1 MKRAK
6 SSREIRRQKD
16 RENRKA
22 LLEMELAPA
31 DRLKAALYRNGITFD
46 DMKKEYERGFKDGR
60 KISEDFAFHAVYAAF
75 LITMIDH
82 HNMEQDEAI
91 TLLREIDNQVVL
103 CIEDQELMDEAYRRT
118 GVELNWA
125 DSLERIETKE

>member
-6 SSREIRRQKD
+6 SSREIRRQKERQD
-16 RENRKA
+16 RK
-22 LLEMELAPA
+22 LLMEMELAPA
-31 DRLKAALYRNGITFD
+31 DRLKAAFYRNGITLD

-82 HNMEQDEAI
+82 HGMEQDEAI
-91 TLLREIDNQVVL
+91 SLLREMDNQVVL
-103 CIEDQELMDEAYRRT
+103 CIEDRELMDEAYERT
-118 GVELNWA
+118 GVEINWT
-125 DSLERIETKE
+125 DSLERIQTKE